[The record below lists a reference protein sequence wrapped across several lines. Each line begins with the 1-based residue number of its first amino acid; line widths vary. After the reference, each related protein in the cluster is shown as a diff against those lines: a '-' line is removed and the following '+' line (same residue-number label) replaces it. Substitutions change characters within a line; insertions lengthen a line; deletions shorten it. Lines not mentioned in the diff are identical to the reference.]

1 MKLPEP
7 QTENHETGQT
17 MTSQLER
24 VDAEPWNGLIYTF
37 PPDERTVPAMLLA
50 QAALYGERPLC
61 SFDSADVSF
70 NQAVSLAQRGAAALE
85 HAGVQKGDRIALF
98 CGNRPEFLEVFLGAA
113 WLGAITVPLN
123 TASKG
128 AQLQHIL
135 GNSEARL
142 LISETEFLNRL
153 AVTSLTGTK
162 LERILTIPS
171 KGDHPAPDTS
181 LVTAQWTIPPKF
193 VSGPSE
199 IRPSDPLA
207 ILYTSGTTG
216 PSKGVL
222 CPHAQYFW
230 WAANSAKVLE
240 LEEGDVL
247 LTTLPLFHVNA
258 LSAFFQALITGTTLV
273 IKNRFSA
280 SGFLE
285 SLLTSKA
292 TVTYLLGAMVP
303 ILLSTPGTDCDKSH
317 HLRTVL
323 APGVPAAASTA
334 FTSRFGVELIDG
346 FASTESNFV
355 IGSPPSQKRLGTMG
369 QVRPGFH
376 AKVVDELDNELQPG
390 TPGELVLRA
399 EDPFAFATGYFGM
412 PDKTVEAWRNLWLH
426 TGDRVVCDEDGYFR
440 FIDRIK
446 DVIRRRGENISSY
459 EVEQAIALHPSVKTA
474 AVFPVQSELAED
486 DVMCAVVL
494 RDNAH
499 LSEQE
504 LLDHC
509 QDLISYFSV
518 PRYVDFVESL
528 PVTENGKIKKFQ
540 LRESGVTPTTW
551 DREHHGYVVKR

>member
-1 MKLPEP
+1 MTPPEP
-7 QTENHETGQT
+7 QIQDHQTRRTLTSELHEP
-17 MTSQLER
+17 
-24 VDAEPWNGLIYTF
+24 DAERWIGLTETF
-37 PPDERTVPAMLLA
+37 PPEERTVPAMLLA
-50 QAALYGERPLC
+50 QAALYGDRALC
-61 SFDSADVSF
+61 SFDSGEITF
-70 NQAVSLAQRGAAALE
+70 NQAVAMARRGAATLE
-85 HAGVQKGDRIALF
+85 HAGVKKGDRIALL
-98 CGNRPEFLEVFLGAA
+98 CGNRSEFLEVFLGAA
-113 WLGAITVPLN
+113 WLGAVAVPLN

-135 GNSEARL
+135 CNSEARL
-142 LISETEFLNRL
+142 LISETEFLDRL
-153 AVTSLTGTK
+153 ASISVTATK
-162 LERILTIPS
+162 LERILIILS
-171 KGDHPAPDTS
+171 EESHSALQTS
-181 LVTAQWTIPPKF
+181 LPTAPWTMSEQPC
-193 VSGPSE
+193 SGLFDSYPNE
-199 IRPSDPLA
+199 PLA

-216 PSKGVL
+216 LSKGVQ

-230 WAANSAKVLE
+230 WAANSAKILE
-240 LEEGDVL
+240 LQEGDVL

-258 LSAFFQALITGTTLV
+258 LSAFFQALITGSTLV
-273 IKNRFSA
+273 IKKRFSA

-285 SLLTSKA
+285 SLQTSKA

-303 ILLSTPGTDCDKSH
+303 ILLSTPGSERDKSH
-317 HLRTVL
+317 QLRIVL
-323 APGVPAAASTA
+323 APGVPAAASMA
-334 FTSRFGVELIDG
+334 FAGRFGVELIDG
-346 FASTESNFV
+346 FASTETNFV

-369 QVRPGFH
+369 KVRPGFH
-376 AKVVDELDNELQPG
+376 AKVVDELDNELKPG
-390 TPGELVLRA
+390 VPGELILRA

-426 TGDRVVCDEDGYFR
+426 TGDRVICDEDGYYR
-440 FIDRIK
+440 FVDRIK

-494 RDNAH
+494 RDNAV
-499 LSEQE
+499 LSAEE

-509 QDLISYFSV
+509 QSLLSYFSV

-551 DREHHGYVVKR
+551 DREQHGYIVKR

>member
-1 MKLPEP
+1 MKPLEP
-7 QTENHETGQT
+7 QTQDHETGQT
-17 MTSQLER
+17 MTSELKR
-24 VDAEPWNGLIYTF
+24 AGGEPWIGLADAF
-37 PPDERTVPAMLLA
+37 PPGDRTVPAMLMA
-50 QAALYGERPLC
+50 QAALYGERALC
-61 SFDSADVSF
+61 SFDAADVSF

-85 HAGVQKGDRIALF
+85 FAGVKKGDRIALF
-98 CGNRPEFLEVFLGAA
+98 CGNRPEFLEAFLGAA
-113 WLGAITVPLN
+113 WLGAIAVPLN

-142 LISETEFLNRL
+142 LISESEFLDRL
-153 AVTSLTGTK
+153 TAVSITATK

-171 KGDHPAPDTS
+171 DGDHQAPDTS
-181 LVTAQWTIPPKF
+181 LETARWTIPEQP
-193 VSGPSE
+193 VSGLSD
-199 IRPSDPLA
+199 IRPDEPLA

-216 PSKGVL
+216 LSKGVL

-258 LSAFFQALITGTTLV
+258 LSAFFQALITGSTLV
-273 IKNRFSA
+273 VKKRFSA

-285 SLLTSKA
+285 SLRNSKA

-303 ILLSTPGTDCDKSH
+303 ILLSTPSTDRDRKH

-323 APGVPAAASTA
+323 APGVPAAAATA
-334 FTSRFGVELIDG
+334 FASRFGVELIDG
-346 FASTESNFV
+346 FASTETNFV
-355 IGSPPSQKRLGTMG
+355 IGSPSSQKRLGTMG
-369 QVRPGFH
+369 KVRPGFY

-390 TPGELVLRA
+390 VPGELILRA
-399 EDPFAFATGYFGM
+399 EDPFAFATGYFAM

-426 TGDRVVCDEDGYFR
+426 TGDRVICDEDGYFR
-440 FIDRIK
+440 FVDRIK
-446 DVIRRRGENISSY
+446 DAIRRRGENISSY
-459 EVEQAIALHPSVKTA
+459 EVEQAIALHPAVKTA

-494 RDNAH
+494 RDNAR
-499 LSEQE
+499 LSAEE

-509 QDLISYFSV
+509 QQLISYFSV

-540 LRESGVTPTTW
+540 LRESGITPTTW
-551 DREHHGYVVKR
+551 DREQNGYIVKR

>member
-1 MKLPEP
+1 
-7 QTENHETGQT
+7 
-17 MTSQLER
+17 
-24 VDAEPWNGLIYTF
+24 
-37 PPDERTVPAMLLA
+37 MLLA
-50 QAALYGERPLC
+50 QAALYGDRALC
-61 SFDSADVSF
+61 SFDSGEISF
-70 NQAVSLAQRGAAALE
+70 NQAVSLARRGAAALE
-85 HAGVQKGDRIALF
+85 HAGVKKGDRIVLI
-98 CGNRPEFLEVFLGAA
+98 CGNRPEFLEVFLGAS

-135 GNSEARL
+135 ENSEARL
-142 LISETEFLNRL
+142 LISETEFLARL
-153 AVTSLTGTK
+153 TSVSVTATA

-171 KGDHPAPDTS
+171 DGDHPTHGTS
-181 LVTAQWTIPPKF
+181 LPTARWAISHES

-199 IRPSDPLA
+199 IHPNEPLA

-216 PSKGVL
+216 LSKGVL

-230 WAANSAKVLE
+230 WATNSAKVLE
-240 LEEGDVL
+240 LQQGDVL

-258 LSAFFQALITGTTLV
+258 LSAFFQALITGSKLI
-273 IKNRFSA
+273 IKKRFSA

-285 SLLTSKA
+285 SLQASKA

-303 ILLSTPGTDCDKSH
+303 ILLSTPGTDRDSNH

-323 APGVPAAASTA
+323 APGVPAAASIA
-334 FTSRFGVELIDG
+334 FDSRFGVELIDG
-346 FASTESNFV
+346 FASTETNFV
-355 IGSPPSQKRLGTMG
+355 IGSPPSQRRLGTMG
-369 QVRPGFH
+369 KVRPGFY

-390 TPGELVLRA
+390 VPGELILRA

-440 FIDRIK
+440 FVDRIK

-486 DVMCAVVL
+486 DVMCAVIL
-494 RDNAH
+494 RDNAR
-499 LSEQE
+499 LSAEE

-509 QDLISYFSV
+509 QQLISYFSV
-518 PRYVDFVESL
+518 PRYVDFVEAL

-540 LRESGVTPTTW
+540 LRESGITPTTW
-551 DREHHGYVVKR
+551 DREQNGYIVKR